1 MLGKLIRYLASM
13 APMGLHLRARLYRFS
28 GVRVGREAAI
38 DRNVQLTHA
47 HDISIGDRVTIA
59 AGVSLLAETTALSS
73 RLESDYRIRRA
84 APVVIEDDAWIG
96 VKATVLPGV
105 TVGRMAT
112 VGANSLVLQD
122 VPPRAVVLG
131 VPARVVFVRPERDSG
146 SGGDAAPAESSSS

>member
-13 APMGLHLRARLYRFS
+13 APMGLHFRARLYRFS

-47 HDISIGDRVTIA
+47 DDISIGDRVTIA

-73 RLESDYRIRRA
+73 RLESDYRIRKA

-105 TVGRMAT
+105 TVGRMST

-131 VPARVVFVRPERDSG
+131 VPARIVFVRPERDAG
-146 SGGDAAPAESSSS
+146 SGADASPVELSSS